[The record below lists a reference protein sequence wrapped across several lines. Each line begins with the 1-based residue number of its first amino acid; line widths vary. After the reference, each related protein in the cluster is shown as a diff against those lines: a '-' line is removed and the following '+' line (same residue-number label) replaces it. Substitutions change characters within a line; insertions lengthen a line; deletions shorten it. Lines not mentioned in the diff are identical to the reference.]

1 MKITFT
7 LTQIDKGKSFDI
19 QVPGEQKIKDT
30 LQVLKEN
37 LPAFMDMP
45 EVTQIQEADS
55 GRVIHV
61 EETYEQAHIYS
72 GAELLIKS

>member
-7 LTQIDKGKSFDI
+7 LTQVNSGNSFDI
-19 QVPGEQKIKDT
+19 QVSGEQRIKDT

-37 LPAFMDMP
+37 LPAFK
-45 EVTQIQEADS
+45 ELSEAPYIEEAET
-55 GRVIHV
+55 REKINI

-72 GAELLIKS
+72 GARLCIKL